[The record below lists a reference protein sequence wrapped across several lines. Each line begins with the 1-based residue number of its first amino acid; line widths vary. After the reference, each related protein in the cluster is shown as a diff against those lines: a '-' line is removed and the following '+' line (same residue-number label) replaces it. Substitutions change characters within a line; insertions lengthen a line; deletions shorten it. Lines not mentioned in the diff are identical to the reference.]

1 MNISEQLWGVN
12 ENRGSADGPCRLP
25 SGRVPSPIIVVVM
38 SALYLVATP
47 IGNLEDITLRA
58 LRVLRDVTLVASEDT
73 RATRKLMTHHGISS
87 KLISYHQ
94 HSRRTRK
101 RELLDEL
108 REGNDVALVSEAG
121 TPTISDPGSDLVS
134 AAIDAGFEVVPVPG
148 PSALTAALSVSGLA
162 VGQFIYLGFLPRRHG
177 PRCRLLTG
185 LVRESRKLV
194 AFEAPHRLRDSLA
207 DILTVLGDRPI
218 TVCREMTKRYEEL
231 YRGSVGRALE
241 HFGEP
246 RGEFTLVVEGAIDQD
261 EDGTVAGLALADLRQ
276 LRARG
281 EGTRDAVATI
291 QKRYGL
297 PKRQVYELWL
307 GLKGS

>member
-1 MNISEQLWGVN
+1 MARQ
-12 ENRGSADGPCRLP
+12 LP
-25 SGRVPSPIIVVVM
+25 SGRVPDSIIVVVM
-38 SALYLVATP
+38 TALYLVATP

-58 LRVLRDVTLVASEDT
+58 LRVLRDVTLIAAEDT

-87 KLISYHQ
+87 KLISYHR
-94 HSRRTRK
+94 HSRPSRR
-101 RELLDEL
+101 REIMDEL

-134 AAIDAGFEVVPVPG
+134 AAMDAGFEVVPVPG

-185 LVRESRKLV
+185 LVRENRKLV
-194 AFEAPHRLRDSLA
+194 AFEAPHRLRDSLT

-218 TVCREMTKRYEEL
+218 TVCRELTKRHEEL

-241 HFGEP
+241 HFRQP
-246 RGEFTLVVEGAIDQD
+246 RGEFTLVVEGAINKAD
-261 EDGTVAGLALADLRQ
+261 DGTVAELALADLRQ
-276 LRARG
+276 LREQGEDTRG
-281 EGTRDAVATI
+281 AVAAV
-291 QKRYGL
+291 QERYGL
-297 PKRQVYELWL
+297 PKRRVYELWL